1 MIIPEVST
9 KHQWNNCFSENN
21 QEILLDFVDFILQKR
36 AGDDLMVAVFLVNW
50 FKADITC
57 VLANQD
63 CEIAL
68 SNDHYH

>member
-1 MIIPEVST
+1 
-9 KHQWNNCFSENN
+9 
-21 QEILLDFVDFILQKR
+21 
-36 AGDDLMVAVFLVNW
+36 MVAVFLVNW

-68 SNDHYH
+68 SNDHYHQGWTSEIMYHLLICPVYSVLLLK